1 MGNSLSPFW
10 CLCQKLFSV
19 LFYTLIKLCYTK
31 ALEWS
36 SLVPGPEAK
45 SSLEIMNP
53 TLITLNSQ
61 GSCHPQTVRVLVLF
75 QSGLNSIG
83 ESGHPCL
90 PSDFIGNASI
100 FHHWGNDNVCCGF
113 VVYGFYYV
121 EVWSFYA
128 CFLESFI
135 INGCWTLTNTFS
147 ASIEII
153 ISFLPFSLLIWCI
166 TLIDLQI
173 LENPCIPGIKP
184 NWSWCMI
191 FSICC
196 WILLFRI
203 LLRIFAGKFWWEFC
217 WGYSSV
223 ILAGSL
229 LFLWHLCKFF
239 VLGWWWP
246 HRMSLEVYLL
256 LQFSEEFE

>member
-1 MGNSLSPFW
+1 MLQF
-10 CLCQKLFSV
+10 FTIEYV
-19 LFYTLIKLCYTK
+19 
-31 ALEWS
+31 
-36 SLVPGPEAK
+36 
-45 SSLEIMNP
+45 
-53 TLITLNSQ
+53 
-61 GSCHPQTVRVLVLF
+61 
-75 QSGLNSIG
+75 
-83 ESGHPCL
+83 
-90 PSDFIGNASI
+90 
-100 FHHWGNDNVCCGF
+100 VCCGF
-113 VVYGFYYV
+113 VIYGFYYV

-128 CFLESFI
+128 CFLESF
-135 INGCWTLTNTFS
+135 NDKWMLNFVKGFP

-173 LENPCIPGIKP
+173 LKNPCIPGIKP

-246 HRMSLEVYLL
+246 HRMSLGVCLL
-256 LQFSEEFE
+256 LKFSRRVWVE